1 MFSSIKIHYRYIT
14 LRKCINKYN
23 IIENHIFNIRCINF
37 HNTTN
42 HQKNV
47 NEYFDYN
54 EDYKLLK
61 RLQNSDLLDV
71 LDIKD
76 DKDGLKIKKKYLKL
90 LRAYHPDTYMKE
102 KNEKRKKM
110 KEEIFI
116 QIYTKY
122 KNFSNQYDMHK
133 PSDFDESIYENE
145 EDKEERLERYKRY
158 SEGKRNDI
166 NTKNIELYILI
177 TILLIF
183 VTVFLICA
191 YLPFNA
197 NPTREELCEAAETYE
212 KVQIVSCFYNPV
224 MKRYEYLSSEYF
236 IPPTP
241 QQLYYFY
248 KNNFPNLDIEE
259 DILNMRRFEIVKLP
273 KNRAKKCRLVYDL
286 KTNELIFLKKKIKEG
301 NIKT

>member
-1 MFSSIKIHYRYIT
+1 MFSSIKIHYRYMI
-14 LRKCINKYN
+14 LRKCINKCN

-61 RLQNSDLLDV
+61 RLQNNDLLDV

-110 KEEIFI
+110 KEDIFI

-122 KNFSNQYDMHK
+122 KNFSNQYDIHK
-133 PSDFDESIYENE
+133 SNDFDESIYENE
-145 EDKEERLERYKRY
+145 EDK
-158 SEGKRNDI
+158 
-166 NTKNIELYILI
+166 
-177 TILLIF
+177 
-183 VTVFLICA
+183 VFLICA

-259 DILNMRRFEIVKLP
+259 DILNMKRFEI
-273 KNRAKKCRLVYDL
+273 
-286 KTNELIFLKKKIKEG
+286 IKVE
-301 NIKT
+301 K